1 MEYGPLVS
9 CLSSPSWIW
18 FPRQTLT
25 LQGLGC
31 SVPPLS
37 AELRIFDMES
47 QFDPVLP
54 VAQSGA
60 SSVVDFWI
68 CGDSWRLCVVW

>member
-18 FPRQTLT
+18 FTRQTLT

-47 QFDPVLP
+47 QFDPVLS
-54 VAQSGA
+54 VAQSPWWTSG
-60 SSVVDFWI
+60 SVEI
-68 CGDSWRLCVVW
+68 PEACV